1 VTCFCDC
8 LAKIWVVNLRLDDWF
23 REIEHDEVD
32 EAIISKKAKMRLETA
47 NEVTR
52 QETRDFFRSAA
63 AAFSPARFAEA
74 LSAIP
79 DVPVP
84 RSDRIK

>member
-1 VTCFCDC
+1 
-8 LAKIWVVNLRLDDWF
+8 
-23 REIEHDEVD
+23 
-32 EAIISKKAKMRLETA
+32 MRLETA

>member
-1 VTCFCDC
+1 MKTIQVRLPERVHERAKKLAQEEQISLNYYIVTS
-8 LAKIWVVNLRLDDWF
+8 V
-23 REIEHDEVD
+23 
-32 EAIISKKAKMRLETA
+32 A

-52 QETRDFFRSAA
+52 QETRDFFRGAA

-79 DVPVP
+79 DAPVP